1 MENADIE
8 IGDVENYTSNKDG
21 GFSHQA
27 LVMKAMTKAID
38 SSSKEMKAGW
48 FSNRIDKQGNQVRV
62 YEEDTR
68 LSFISSVE
76 SCLMVMACDIDEEAQ
91 NELNL
96 LFDSK
101 NKLKEDMIKQ
111 EDKEWE
117 SLHPVIK
124 QKMVSQGKGNLK
136 GYLDKDKRF
145 YQMYIEE
152 CVNIYRE
159 IFKVLTKQTKRLDYY
174 ASVGWEA

>member
-1 MENADIE
+1 MESPDIE

-27 LVMKAMTKAID
+27 LVMKAMTKALD
-38 SSSKEMKAGW
+38 CSSKEMKAGW
-48 FSNRIDKQGNQVRV
+48 FSNRIDKQGNTIRV

-76 SCLMVMACDIDEEAQ
+76 SCLMVMACDLDDIAKEE
-91 NELNL
+91 LKK
-96 LFDSK
+96 LFDQKEKIK
-101 NKLKEDMIKQ
+101 NDMIKE
-111 EDKEWE
+111 EDDEWNK
-117 SLHPVIK
+117 LNPVIK
-124 QKMVSQGKGNLK
+124 QKMVTMGKGNLK

-145 YQMYIEE
+145 YQLYIEE

-159 IFKVLTKQTKRLDYY
+159 IFKVLTKQTQRLDFY